1 MQVVRITPPAQYLQ
15 PTPVPDMPL
24 VTTGDLVPALHAV
37 GGALAQCN
45 GDKAAVR
52 DYVERIAAPR

>member
-1 MQVVRITPPAQYLQ
+1 
-15 PTPVPDMPL
+15 MPL